1 MDDTKKIIE
10 KYKRELMEMS
20 RAAGGSRQNAQKG
33 SETARTPQVIGYVSE
48 DNRSYDNFLE
58 DLGKITE
65 VPKPSRNTAESAE
78 DGAKFPDVIFEDTP
92 DDEPLDC
99 RGNPV
104 VSKPEPIPEPV
115 PEPDVQEPEFV
126 ETPGGQTVEMIDESA
141 DESIDK
147 NADETVKDGQP
158 LFSPPNYVD
167 IPSTEQIRT
176 EITEQ
181 SDPAQNRPEQNVSGV
196 TDNSAATPRPDRAET
211 QVTTPEQAERLN
223 DQPVSGTDPDEQLT
237 GRSFEE
243 QAPPPASNINMA
255 QGSRA
260 EPSNFPE
267 AVFKNYDDYRKQNP
281 GMGTIIF
288 RVYTG
293 RQAVPL
299 ENAECIIYTKI
310 NGEKYEIAKLYT
322 DSSGQTPVQEL
333 PAPDKELSQH
343 AENEIQ
349 AFALYDAKVT
359 KKGFSQVILEDIP
372 VFDGVQSVQR
382 VFMIVDE

>member
-20 RAAGGSRQNAQKG
+20 KAAGGSKQNAQNG
-33 SETARTPQVIGYVSE
+33 SETAKKPQVIGYVSE

-65 VPKPSRNTAESAE
+65 VPKPPQKTVESAE
-78 DGAKFPDVIFEDTP
+78 DGAQFPDVIFEDTP
-92 DDEPLDC
+92 DDESLDC

-104 VSKPEPIPEPV
+104 HEPIPEP
-115 PEPDVQEPEFV
+115 EVQEPQFV
-126 ETPGGQTVEMIDESA
+126 ETPGGQTVEIIDES
-141 DESIDK
+141 
-147 NADETVKDGQP
+147 ADETVKDGQP
-158 LFSPPNYVD
+158 LFSAPNYVE
-167 IPSTEQIRT
+167 IPSTEQVRSD
-176 EITEQ
+176 ITEQ
-181 SDPAQNRPEQNVSGV
+181 SDPAENRPEQNVSGI
-196 TDNSAATPRPDRAET
+196 TDNSAATPRPEQAEV
-211 QVTTPEQAERLN
+211 QVTTEEQAERLN

-243 QAPPPASNINMA
+243 NAPPPASDINMA

-267 AVFKNYDDYRKQNP
+267 AVFKSYDDYRKQNP
-281 GMGTIIF
+281 GMGTIVF

-299 ENAECIIYTKI
+299 ENAECVIYTKI

-322 DSSGQTPVQEL
+322 NSSGQTPVQEL

-343 AENEIQ
+343 SDNEIQ

-382 VFMIVDE
+382 VFMIVNE

>member
-20 RAAGGSRQNAQKG
+20 KAAGGSKQTKRSSAEVKR
-33 SETARTPQVIGYVSE
+33 EPQVIGYVSE
-48 DNRSYDNFLE
+48 NNKSYDNFLE
-58 DLGKITE
+58 ELGKIPAVSEPSQNTE
-65 VPKPSRNTAESAE
+65 GCAE
-78 DGAKFPDVIFEDTP
+78 DNSQFPDVIFENPPDNNPMDYTDSEPSDTSSDNSDGSP
-92 DDEPLDC
+92 D
-99 RGNPV
+99 
-104 VSKPEPIPEPV
+104 I
-115 PEPDVQEPEFV
+115 QEPQFV
-126 ETPGGQTVEMIDESA
+126 KEPNGQTAEIIDE
-141 DESIDK
+141 I
-147 NADETVKDGQP
+147 VKDGQP
-158 LFSPPNYVD
+158 LFSAPNSVKV
-167 IPSTEQIRT
+167 PSTEQVRSD
-176 EITEQ
+176 ITEQ
-181 SDPAQNRPEQNVSGV
+181 SDPAENRPEQNVSGI
-196 TDNSAATPRPDRAET
+196 TDNSAATQRPEQAEV
-211 QVTTPEQAERLN
+211 QVTTEEQAERLN

-243 QAPPPASNINMA
+243 NAPPPESNINMA

-267 AVFKNYDDYRKQNP
+267 AVFKSYEDYRKQNP

-299 ENAECIIYTKI
+299 ENAECVIYTKI

-322 DSSGQTPVQEL
+322 NSSGQTPVQEL

-343 AENEIQ
+343 ADNEIQ

-382 VFMIVDE
+382 VFMIVNE